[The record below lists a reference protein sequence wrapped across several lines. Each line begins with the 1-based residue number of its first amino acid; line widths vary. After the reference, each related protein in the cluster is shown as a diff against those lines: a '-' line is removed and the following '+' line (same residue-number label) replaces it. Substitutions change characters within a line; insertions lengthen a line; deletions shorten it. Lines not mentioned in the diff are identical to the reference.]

1 MAGDHLLIIK
11 IILLVIRYLIIYVRA
26 HGLLEKFRICM
37 FVFHAIFS
45 F

>member
-1 MAGDHLLIIK
+1 MAGDHLLTIDYLNYIIGS
-11 IILLVIRYLIIYVRA
+11 LIIYVRA

-37 FVFHAIFS
+37 FVFHAIFP